1 MLTVFNRQELI
12 TVLSA
17 QQLYGIQT
25 ALTEAEIPFHTAVLN
40 QGGLLRTRG
49 RTNPFMKFDY
59 LNQYRIYVHKNDH
72 DRAVAAIQSVLR
84 G

>member
-1 MLTVFNRQELI
+1 MLTVFNRRELI

-17 QQLYGIQT
+17 QQLHGIQT

-40 QGGLLRTRG
+40 QGAPFRTRG
-49 RTNPFMKFDY
+49 RTTPFMKFDY
-59 LNQYRIYVHKNDH
+59 LNQYRIYVHINDY

>member
-1 MLTVFNRQELI
+1 MLTIFNRRELL

-17 QQLYGIQT
+17 QQLYGIQS

-40 QGGLLRTRG
+40 RGGPFGTRG
-49 RTNPFMKFDY
+49 RTDPFMKFDY
-59 LNQYRIYVHKNDH
+59 LNQYRIYVHKNDY
-72 DRAVAAIQSVLR
+72 DRAMAAIQNVLR